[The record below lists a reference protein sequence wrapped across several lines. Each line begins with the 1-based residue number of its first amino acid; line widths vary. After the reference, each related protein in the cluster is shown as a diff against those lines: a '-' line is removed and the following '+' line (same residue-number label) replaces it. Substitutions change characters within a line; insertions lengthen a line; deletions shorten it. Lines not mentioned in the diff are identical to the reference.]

1 MMIWKRRSRGSS
13 GFGAMRN
20 GVRIATGKGVFMRV
34 AITRMTIAY
43 MIYNE

>member
-1 MMIWKRRSRGSS
+1 MMIWKRRSKGSS

-20 GVRIATGKGVFMRV
+20 GVRIATGKVVFMRV
-34 AITRMTIAY
+34 ETMRMTIAY